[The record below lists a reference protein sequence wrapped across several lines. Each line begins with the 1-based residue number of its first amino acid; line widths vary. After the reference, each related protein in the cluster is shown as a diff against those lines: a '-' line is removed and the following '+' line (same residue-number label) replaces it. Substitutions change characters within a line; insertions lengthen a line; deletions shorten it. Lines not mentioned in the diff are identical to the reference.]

1 VLKDLFGKRKRNTDT
16 FTVPEAMMPEDPVNY
31 NCVLDYLVG
40 LSKADYRKMTSS
52 AEIYREA
59 NVKVA
64 KVIGIKDEPTTSIK
78 TEKPELSDDE
88 LTDMLSADLDA
99 LQTAFIDEPLEDM
112 PKPKKAQASDKKVE
126 VKAESK

>member
-1 VLKDLFGKRKRNTDT
+1 VLKELFGKRKRNTDT
-16 FTVPEAMMPEDPVNY
+16 FTVPEAMMLEDPVNY
-31 NCVLDYLVG
+31 NSVLDYLVG

-88 LTDMLSADLDA
+88 LTDMLAADLDE
-99 LQTAFIDEPLEDM
+99 LQTAFIDDAPET

-126 VKAESK
+126 IKSDDK